1 MKKKKLKSRKRKG
14 AKPRATA
21 AKRVVKGRRT
31 VRRTAKKPP
40 VRALAV
46 RSAQASA
53 IIPAAPLPPKLKIG
67 WFSFSCC
74 EDNTVVMTEV
84 MNDHWQEWKQLFDFR
99 HARVL
104 RSHNVMDEFDIAFI
118 EGAIASEHQAATV
131 RDIRSR
137 SKKLVAVGACACI
150 GLPAGQR
157 NTFTPE
163 QQAEIAPLV
172 ARVSALPK
180 VQKVSDVVKVDAE
193 IPGCPMDPNTFLA
206 KVNALVKELRGNA
219 L

>member
-1 MKKKKLKSRKRKG
+1 MKQANKST
-14 AKPRATA
+14 P
-21 AKRVVKGRRT
+21 KGRTRT
-31 VRRTAKKPP
+31 TANVP
-40 VRALAV
+40 ALGGA
-46 RSAQASA
+46 
-53 IIPAAPLPPKLKIG
+53 PATDEKLTIG

-84 MNDHWQEWKQLFDFR
+84 MNDHWQEWKALFDFR

-104 RSHNVMDEFDIAFI
+104 KSHNVMDAFDIAFI
-118 EGAIASEHQAATV
+118 EGAIASEQQATTV
-131 RDIRSR
+131 RDIRKR

-172 ARVSALPK
+172 ARFSALPK

-206 KVNALVKELRGNA
+206 KVNALVKELRGA
-219 L
+219 TL